1 MNPAVKTAYDDEDS
15 IHLLTSLLVRY
26 PEVCTINYSPR
37 GNLLKLTF
45 ILKTQLEKKH
55 LRHFEEELLDCIGT
69 YMFYENR
76 TEPQFFKVNHEIG
89 PGITILEI
97 TRDTAT
103 LTQKELA
110 LLVRYL
116 HVQFDEVVV
125 CEETYMEEEE
135 LDEQDDIIR
144 NMLDRFRKKNPK
156 NKFIAV
162 REEGRV
168 LVFKR

>member
-1 MNPAVKTAYDDEDS
+1 MNLAEKTVHDDEES

-37 GNLLKLTF
+37 GNLLKLSF
-45 ILKTQLEKKH
+45 ILKLELDK
-55 LRHFEEELLDCIGT
+55 RAFQQFSEELQDCICT
-69 YMFYENR
+69 YMFYEDR
-76 TEPQFFKVNHEIG
+76 TEPRYLKINHSCG
-89 PGITILEI
+89 PGITILDI

-103 LTQKELA
+103 LTPKEIA
-110 LLVRYL
+110 LVVKYLYEYFDQTVVREEAYIEEDDLV
-116 HVQFDEVVV
+116 
-125 CEETYMEEEE
+125 
-135 LDEQDDIIR
+135 EQDDLIR
-144 NMLDRFRKKNPK
+144 YMLDKFRKKNPR